1 MVRLLTGEALF
12 TDHHS
17 SSTHSIAFGSCKASM
32 SGESVLP
39 PQLLSFVVFLFL
51 PKEEHVFAALD
62 SHKMKC

>member
-1 MVRLLTGEALF
+1 MVRLLPTGAFF

-17 SSTHSIAFGSCKASM
+17 SSTHSVAFGSLKAST
-32 SGESVLP
+32 SGESVFLP
-39 PQLLSFVVFLFL
+39 QSLSFIVFLFL

>member
-1 MVRLLTGEALF
+1 MVRLLPSEALS

-17 SSTHSIAFGSCKASM
+17 SSTYSVAFGSCKASM
-32 SGESVLP
+32 SGESVLL
-39 PQLLSFVVFLFL
+39 PQSLSFVVFLFL